1 MRKLN
6 EQWIEVIDGQEHM
19 MKAVAKQSSYNC
31 LGCSFASH
39 DGGYRPTQKEP
50 EFQCKYY
57 AMVQKLNTCDFGATF
72 IVKDL
77 GILRL
82 RDGVLPCPFCGEYPE
97 VSYTDEY
104 VEISCENME
113 CKIASMTPEDKTLQ
127 QAIDAWNRRL

>member
-1 MRKLN
+1 MGQRTIGGGGMRKLN

-19 MKAVAKQSSYNC
+19 YKAVLPSLCYCCEYNIYKEVGQVKC
-31 LGCSFASH
+31 QNGEQCV
-39 DGGYRPTQKEP
+39 TQ
-50 EFQCKYY
+50 Q
-57 AMVQKLNTCDFGATF
+57 GH
-72 IVKDL
+72 VKDL

-113 CKIASMTPEDKTLQ
+113 CKIASMTLEDKRLQ

>member
-19 MKAVAKQSSYNC
+19 MKAVK
-31 LGCSFASH
+31 SF
-39 DGGYRPTQKEP
+39 DGKS
-50 EFQCKYY
+50 C
-57 AMVQKLNTCDFGATF
+57 NTCIYFGDMRCEYKQKHNVSSCPTGGSRIELNDI

-97 VSYTDEY
+97 VSYADEY

-113 CKIASMTPEDKTLQ
+113 CKIASMTLEDKRLQ